1 MADEKPLVL
10 PDRVLIG
17 GEPCYD
23 FLGWMADLA
32 IQPEWKQKNIWL
44 RYGDKNAVTPDGED
58 WQVSSYRMLPGM
70 TALIPPKGVVQKA
83 AAMRPE
89 TQFVIFEGFPF
100 GKGSTRKRWKELS
113 PAHAV
118 RVVLVDMPIRSGSTD
133 LDADK
138 VDNDAQSQ
146 CERYRQEG
154 MDAVC
159 IQPPEKDGT
168 VSAAVVLGGSDSLR
182 LQWKR
187 NLRGKLERV
196 SLSTEFMKSGW
207 KFSRDDSVMTKKV
220 LSFEAFQ
227 QSGQMSFWRAY
238 ALQTEKL
245 LFQTE
250 SEFLSKVKENY
261 EDSQLNAIL
270 KPPVWDAERDW
281 ETLRKKLQEAYR
293 EAMETPKRET
303 EILRKLTEAEY
314 WNRAVDT
321 IGAFSGT
328 LDDYLEN
335 IVPEQIQKYAKTR
348 YEQIKGAM
356 KDGHDF

>member
-17 GEPCYD
+17 GKSRYD

-32 IQPEWKQKNIWL
+32 IQPEWRQKNIWL

-70 TALIPPKGVVQKA
+70 TALIPPEGVIPKVAVTK
-83 AAMRPE
+83 PD
-89 TQFVIFEGFPF
+89 TQFVFFEEFPF
-100 GKGSTRKRWKELS
+100 GEDFTRKRWKELS

-168 VSAAVVLGGSDSLR
+168 VSAAAVLGGSDSLR

-187 NLRGKLERV
+187 NLRGKLETV
-196 SLSTEFMKSGW
+196 SLLTDVMKGEW
-207 KFSRDDSVMTKKV
+207 IFSLDDSVMTKKV

-250 SEFLSKVKENY
+250 SEFLSDVKKNY
-261 EDSQLNAIL
+261 EYSQLNAIL

-281 ETLRKKLQEAYR
+281 ETLRKKLLEAYR
-293 EAMETPKRET
+293 GAMATPKRET

-314 WNRAVDT
+314 RNRT
-321 IGAFSGT
+321 ISAFRGT
-328 LDDYLEN
+328 LDDYLKN
-335 IVPEQIQKYAKTR
+335 IVPEQIQKYAKMR

>member
-17 GEPCYD
+17 GKPCYD

-44 RYGDKNAVTPDGED
+44 RYGNKNAVTPDGEN

-70 TALIPPKGVVQKA
+70 TALIPPEGIVPKA

-89 TQFVIFEGFPF
+89 TQFVIFEEPPF
-100 GKGSTRKRWKELS
+100 GQGFTRDRWKELS
-113 PAHAV
+113 MAYAV
-118 RVVLVDMPIRSGSTD
+118 KVVLVDMPIRSGSTD

-187 NLRGKLERV
+187 NLRGKLETV
-196 SLSTEFMKSGW
+196 SLMTDLMKGDW
-207 KFSRDDSVMTKKV
+207 NFSLDDSVMTKEV

-227 QSGQMSFWRAY
+227 QNGQMSFWRTY
-238 ALQTEKL
+238 ALQTKKL
-245 LFQTE
+245 LFRTE
-250 SEFLSKVKENY
+250 SEFLSDVKKNY
-261 EDSQLNAIL
+261 EYSQLNAIL

-281 ETLRKKLQEAYR
+281 ETLRKKLLEAYR
-293 EAMETPKRET
+293 GAMATPKRET
-303 EILRKLTEAEY
+303 EILRKLTEVEY
-314 WNRAVDT
+314 RNRSVDT
-321 IGAFSGT
+321 ISAFRGT
-328 LDDYLEN
+328 LDDYLKN

>member
-17 GEPCYD
+17 GKTCYD

-70 TALIPPKGVVQKA
+70 TALIPPEGVVQKA

-100 GKGSTRKRWKELS
+100 GQGSTRDWWKKLS

-168 VSAAVVLGGSDSLR
+168 VSAAAVLGGSDSFR

-187 NLRGKLERV
+187 KFKDKLEWV
-196 SLSTEFMKSGW
+196 SLQPDIMKGGW
-207 KFSRDDSVMTKKV
+207 NFPLDDSAMTKEV

-227 QSGQMSFWRAY
+227 RSGQMSFWRAY

-245 LFQTE
+245 LFQNE
-250 SEFLSKVKENY
+250 SDFLSKAKGYY
-261 EDSQLNAIL
+261 ERFELNTIL
-270 KPPVWDAERDW
+270 KPPVWDEERDW
-281 ETLRKKLQEAYR
+281 EALKKKLLEAYR
-293 EAMETPKRET
+293 NVMANPKRET
-303 EILRKLTEAEY
+303 EIPRKLTEAEY
-314 WNRAVDT
+314 RNRT
-321 IGAFSGT
+321 INAFRGT
-328 LDDYLEN
+328 LDDYLKN
-335 IVPEQIQKYAKTR
+335 IVPEQIQKYAKMR

>member
-17 GEPCYD
+17 GKPCYD

-44 RYGDKNAVTPDGED
+44 RYGNKNAVTPDGED

-70 TALIPPKGVVQKA
+70 TALIPPEGVVPKA

-89 TQFVIFEGFPF
+89 TQFVIFEESPF
-100 GKGSTRKRWKELS
+100 GQGFTRDRWKELS
-113 PAHAV
+113 RAHAV

-187 NLRGKLERV
+187 NLRGKLETV
-196 SLSTEFMKSGW
+196 AFMTDLMKVEWNFSL
-207 KFSRDDSVMTKKV
+207 DNSVMTKEV

-227 QSGQMSFWRAY
+227 QSGQMSYWRAY

-250 SEFLSKVKENY
+250 SEFLSKVKKNY
-261 EDSQLNAIL
+261 EYSELNAIL

-281 ETLRKKLQEAYR
+281 ETLRKKLLEAYR

-303 EILRKLTEAEY
+303 EMLTEAEY
-314 WNRAVDT
+314 RNRT
-321 IGAFSGT
+321 ISAFRGT
-328 LDDYLEN
+328 LDDYLKN

>member
-17 GEPCYD
+17 EKFCYD
-23 FLGWMADLA
+23 FLGWRADLA
-32 IQPEWKQKNIWL
+32 IQPEWRQKNIWL

-70 TALIPPKGVVQKA
+70 TALIPPEGVVQKA

-100 GKGSTRKRWKELS
+100 GQGSTRDWWKKLS

-159 IQPPEKDGT
+159 IQPPEKDGA
-168 VSAAVVLGGSDSLR
+168 VSVAAVLGGSDSLR

-187 NLRGKLERV
+187 NLRGKLETV
-196 SLSTEFMKSGW
+196 SLLTDVMKGEW
-207 KFSRDDSVMTKKV
+207 IFSLDDSVMTKKV

-250 SEFLSKVKENY
+250 SEFLSDVKKNY
-261 EDSQLNAIL
+261 EYSQLNAIL

-281 ETLRKKLQEAYR
+281 ETLRKKLLEAYR
-293 EAMETPKRET
+293 NVMANPKRET
-303 EILRKLTEAEY
+303 EIPRKLTEAEY
-314 WNRAVDT
+314 RNRT
-321 IGAFSGT
+321 ISAFRGT
-328 LDDYLEN
+328 LDDYLKN
-335 IVPEQIQKYAKTR
+335 IVPEQIQKYAKMR

>member
-17 GEPCYD
+17 GKSRYD

-44 RYGDKNAVTPDGED
+44 RYGDKNAVTPDGEN

-70 TALIPPKGVVQKA
+70 TALIPPEGVVPKA

-89 TQFVIFEGFPF
+89 TQFVIFEEFPF
-100 GKGSTRKRWKELS
+100 GQGFTRKQWKELS
-113 PAHAV
+113 MAYAV
-118 RVVLVDMPIRSGSTD
+118 KVVLVDMPIRSGSTD

-182 LQWKR
+182 LQWKQ
-187 NLRGKLERV
+187 NLRGKLETV
-196 SLSTEFMKSGW
+196 AFMTDFMKGEW
-207 KFSRDDSVMTKKV
+207 NFSLDNSVMTKKV

-250 SEFLSKVKENY
+250 SEFLSDVKKNY
-261 EDSQLNAIL
+261 EYSELNAIL

-281 ETLRKKLQEAYR
+281 ETLRKKLLEAYR

-303 EILRKLTEAEY
+303 KILRKLTEEEY
-314 WNRAVDT
+314 WERAADT
-321 IGAFSGT
+321 IGAFRGT

>member
-70 TALIPPKGVVQKA
+70 TALIPPEGVVQKA

-89 TQFVIFEGFPF
+89 TQFVIFEEFPF
-100 GKGSTRKRWKELS
+100 GEGSTRKRWKELS

-118 RVVLVDMPIRSGSTD
+118 KVVLVDMPIRSGSTD

-187 NLRGKLERV
+187 NLRDKLERV
-196 SLSTEFMKSGW
+196 SLSTELMKSDW
-207 KFSRDDSVMTKKV
+207 KFSRDDSAMTKKV

-281 ETLRKKLQEAYR
+281 ETLRKKLLEAYR
-293 EAMETPKRET
+293 GAMATPKRET
-303 EILRKLTEAEY
+303 EILRKLTEEEY
-314 WNRAVDT
+314 WKRAVGT
-321 IGAFSGT
+321 IGAFRGT
-328 LDDYLEN
+328 LNDYLEN
-335 IVPEQIQKYAKTR
+335 IVPEQIQRYAKKR

>member
-17 GEPCYD
+17 GKPCYD

-44 RYGDKNAVTPDGED
+44 RYGNKNAVTPDGEN

-70 TALIPPKGVVQKA
+70 TALIPPEGVVPKA
-83 AAMRPE
+83 ATMRPR
-89 TQFVIFEGFPF
+89 TQFVIFEEFPF
-100 GKGSTRKRWKELS
+100 GKDSTKEQWKKLS
-113 PAHAV
+113 QAHAV
-118 RVVLVDMPIRSGSTD
+118 RIVLIDMPIRSGSTD

-168 VSAAVVLGGSDSLR
+168 VSAAAVLGGSDSLR

-187 NLRGKLERV
+187 KLWGKLETV
-196 SLSTEFMKSGW
+196 SLMTDFMKGDW
-207 KFSRDDSVMTKKV
+207 NFSLDDSVMTKKV

-250 SEFLSKVKENY
+250 SEFLSDVKKNY

-281 ETLRKKLQEAYR
+281 ETLRKKLLEAYR
-293 EAMETPKRET
+293 GAMETPKRET

-314 WNRAVDT
+314 RNRAVDT
-321 IGAFSGT
+321 ISAFRGT
-328 LDDYLEN
+328 LDDYLKN

>member
-17 GEPCYD
+17 GKSRYD

-32 IQPEWKQKNIWL
+32 IQPEWRQKNIWL
-44 RYGDKNAVTPDGED
+44 RYGNKNAVTPDGED
-58 WQVSSYRMLPGM
+58 WQVASYRMLPGM
-70 TALIPPKGVVQKA
+70 TALVPPEGVVPKVA
-83 AAMRPE
+83 VTKPD
-89 TQFVIFEGFPF
+89 TQFVFFEEFPF
-100 GKGSTRKRWKELS
+100 GKDFTKEQWEKLS

-168 VSAAVVLGGSDSLR
+168 VSVAVVLGGSDSLR

-187 NLRGKLERV
+187 NLRGKLETV
-196 SLSTEFMKSGW
+196 SLMTDFMKGEW
-207 KFSRDDSVMTKKV
+207 IFSLDDSVMTKKV

-250 SEFLSKVKENY
+250 SEFLSDVKKNY
-261 EDSQLNAIL
+261 EYSQLNAIL

-281 ETLRKKLQEAYR
+281 ETLRKKLLEAYR
-293 EAMETPKRET
+293 GAMATPKRET

-314 WNRAVDT
+314 RNRAVDT
-321 IGAFSGT
+321 ISAFRGT
-328 LDDYLEN
+328 LDDYLKN

>member
-17 GEPCYD
+17 EKFCYD

-70 TALIPPKGVVQKA
+70 TALIPPEGVVQKA

-100 GKGSTRKRWKELS
+100 GQGSTRDWWKKLS

-118 RVVLVDMPIRSGSTD
+118 KVVLVDMPIRSGSTD

-159 IQPPEKDGT
+159 IQPPEEDGT

-187 NLRGKLERV
+187 NLRGKLETV
-196 SLSTEFMKSGW
+196 SLLTDVMKGEW
-207 KFSRDDSVMTKKV
+207 IFSLDDSVMTKKV

-250 SEFLSKVKENY
+250 SEFLSDVKKNY
-261 EDSQLNAIL
+261 EYSQLNAIL

-281 ETLRKKLQEAYR
+281 EVLKKKLLEAYR
-293 EAMETPKRET
+293 GAMATPKRET
-303 EILRKLTEAEY
+303 EIPRKLTEAEY
-314 WNRAVDT
+314 RNRT
-321 IGAFSGT
+321 ISAFRGT
-328 LDDYLEN
+328 LDDYLKN
-335 IVPEQIQKYAKTR
+335 IVPEQIQKYAKMR

>member
-17 GEPCYD
+17 GKSRYD

-44 RYGDKNAVTPDGED
+44 RYGDKNAVTPDGEN

-70 TALIPPKGVVQKA
+70 TALIPPEGVVQKA

-100 GKGSTRKRWKELS
+100 GEDDTRKKWKDLS

-118 RVVLVDMPIRSGSTD
+118 KVVLVDMPIRSGSTD

-187 NLRGKLERV
+187 NLRGKLKTV
-196 SLSTEFMKSGW
+196 SSMTEIMKYGW
-207 KFSRDDSVMTKKV
+207 NFSRDDSVMTKKV

-250 SEFLSKVKENY
+250 SEFLSAVKENY

-281 ETLRKKLQEAYR
+281 ETLRKKLLEAYR
-293 EAMETPKRET
+293 EAMATPKRET
-303 EILRKLTEAEY
+303 EILRKLTKEEY
-314 WNRAVDT
+314 RNRSRDT
-321 IGAFSGT
+321 RGAFSGT
-328 LDDYLEN
+328 LNDYLKN
-335 IVPEQIQKYAKTR
+335 IVPEQIQRHAKKR

>member
-17 GEPCYD
+17 GKPCYV

-44 RYGDKNAVTPDGED
+44 RYGDKNAVTPDGEN

-70 TALIPPKGVVQKA
+70 TALIPPEGIVPKA

-89 TQFVIFEGFPF
+89 TQFVIFEGPPF
-100 GKGSTRKRWKELS
+100 GQGFTRKQWKELS
-113 PAHAV
+113 MAYAV
-118 RVVLVDMPIRSGSTD
+118 KVVLVDMPIRSGSTD

-168 VSAAVVLGGSDSLR
+168 VSAAAVLGGSDSLR

-187 NLRGKLERV
+187 NLRGKLETV
-196 SLSTEFMKSGW
+196 SFMTDLMKGDW
-207 KFSRDDSVMTKKV
+207 NFSLDDSVMTKEV

-250 SEFLSKVKENY
+250 SEFLSDVKENY

-281 ETLRKKLQEAYR
+281 ETLRKKLLEAYR
-293 EAMETPKRET
+293 EAMATPKRET

-314 WNRAVDT
+314 RNRSVDT
-321 IGAFSGT
+321 ISAFSGT
-328 LDDYLEN
+328 LNDYLKN

>member
-1 MADEKPLVL
+1 ML

-17 GEPCYD
+17 GESRYD
-23 FLGWMADLA
+23 FLGWMADLS

-70 TALIPPKGVVQKA
+70 TALIPPEGVVQKA

-89 TQFVIFEGFPF
+89 TQFVIFEEPQF
-100 GKGSTRKRWKELS
+100 GKDDTRKKWKERS
-113 PAHAV
+113 QAHAV
-118 RVVLVDMPIRSGSTD
+118 KVVLVDMPIRSGSTD

-187 NLRGKLERV
+187 NLRDKLKTV
-196 SLSTEFMKSGW
+196 SSMTEIMKGDW
-207 KFSRDDSVMTKKV
+207 NFSLDDSVMTKKV

-250 SEFLSKVKENY
+250 SEFLSDVKENY
-261 EDSQLNAIL
+261 EYSQLNDIL

-281 ETLRKKLQEAYR
+281 ETLRKKLLEAYR
-293 EAMETPKRET
+293 EAMATPKRET
-303 EILRKLTEAEY
+303 EILRKLTDVEY
-314 WNRAVDT
+314 GERSAGT
-321 IGAFSGT
+321 KGAFRGT

-335 IVPEQIQKYAKTR
+335 IVPEQIQRYAKKR

>member
-100 GKGSTRKRWKELS
+100 GEGSTRKRWKELS

-187 NLRGKLERV
+187 NPRGKLERV

>member
-10 PDRVLIG
+10 RDRVLIG
-17 GEPCYD
+17 GKPCYD

-44 RYGDKNAVTPDGED
+44 RYGDKNAVTPDGEN

-70 TALIPPKGVVQKA
+70 TALIPPEGIVPKA

-89 TQFVIFEGFPF
+89 TQFVIFEGPPF
-100 GKGSTRKRWKELS
+100 GQGFTRKQWKELS
-113 PAHAV
+113 MAYAV
-118 RVVLVDMPIRSGSTD
+118 KVVLVDMPIRSGSTD

-187 NLRGKLERV
+187 NLRGKLETV
-196 SLSTEFMKSGW
+196 AFMTDLMKGEWNFSL
-207 KFSRDDSVMTKKV
+207 DNSVMTKKV

-250 SEFLSKVKENY
+250 SKFLSDVKKNY
-261 EDSQLNAIL
+261 EYSQLNDIL

-281 ETLRKKLQEAYR
+281 ETLRKKLLEAYR
-293 EAMETPKRET
+293 EAMATPKRET

-314 WNRAVDT
+314 RNRT
-321 IGAFSGT
+321 ISAFSGT
-328 LDDYLEN
+328 LNDYLKN
-335 IVPEQIQKYAKTR
+335 IVPEQIQRYAKTR

>member
-17 GEPCYD
+17 GKPCYD

-44 RYGDKNAVTPDGED
+44 RYGNKNAVMPDGED

-70 TALIPPKGVVQKA
+70 TALIPPEGVVPKA
-83 AAMRPE
+83 AAMKPG
-89 TQFVIFEGFPF
+89 TQFVIFEEFPF
-100 GKGSTRKRWKELS
+100 GEDSTKKQWKELGQ
-113 PAHAV
+113 AHAV
-118 RVVLVDMPIRSGSTD
+118 RIVLVDMPIRSGSTD

-168 VSAAVVLGGSDSLR
+168 VSAAAVLGGSDSLR

-187 NLRGKLERV
+187 KLLGKLETA
-196 SLSTEFMKSGW
+196 SLMTDLMKGDW
-207 KFSRDDSVMTKKV
+207 VFSLDDSAMTKEV

-227 QSGQMSFWRAY
+227 QSGQMSFWRTY

-245 LFQTE
+245 LFQTG
-250 SEFLSKVKENY
+250 SGFLSDVKKNY

-281 ETLRKKLQEAYR
+281 ETLREKLLEAYR
-293 EAMETPKRET
+293 GAMATPKRET

-314 WNRAVDT
+314 RNRSVDT
-321 IGAFSGT
+321 ISAFRGA
-328 LDDYLEN
+328 LDDYLKN
-335 IVPEQIQKYAKTR
+335 IVPEQIQKYAKMR

>member
-17 GEPCYD
+17 GKPCYD

-44 RYGDKNAVTPDGED
+44 RYGDKNAVTPDGEN

-70 TALIPPKGVVQKA
+70 TALIPPEGIVPKA

-89 TQFVIFEGFPF
+89 TQFVIFEGPPF
-100 GKGSTRKRWKELS
+100 GQGFTRKQWKELS
-113 PAHAV
+113 MAYAV
-118 RVVLVDMPIRSGSTD
+118 KVVLVDMPIRSGSTD

-187 NLRGKLERV
+187 NLRGKLETV
-196 SLSTEFMKSGW
+196 AFMTDLMKGEWNFSL
-207 KFSRDDSVMTKKV
+207 DNSVMTKKV
-220 LSFEAFQ
+220 LSLEAFQ

-250 SEFLSKVKENY
+250 SKFLSDVKKNY
-261 EDSQLNAIL
+261 EYSQLNDIL

-281 ETLRKKLQEAYR
+281 ETLRKKLLEAYR
-293 EAMETPKRET
+293 EAMATPKRET

-314 WNRAVDT
+314 RNRT
-321 IGAFSGT
+321 ISAFSGT
-328 LDDYLEN
+328 LNDYLKN
-335 IVPEQIQKYAKTR
+335 IVPEQIQRYAKTR

>member
-17 GEPCYD
+17 GEPCYV
-23 FLGWMADLA
+23 FWGWMADLA

-44 RYGDKNAVTPDGED
+44 RYGDKNAVTPDGEN

-70 TALIPPKGVVQKA
+70 TALIPPEGIVPKA

-89 TQFVIFEGFPF
+89 TQFVIFEGPPF
-100 GKGSTRKRWKELS
+100 GQGFTRDRWKELS
-113 PAHAV
+113 MAYAV
-118 RVVLVDMPIRSGSTD
+118 KVVLVDMPIRSGSTD

-187 NLRGKLERV
+187 NLRGKLETV
-196 SLSTEFMKSGW
+196 AFMTDLMKGEWNFSL
-207 KFSRDDSVMTKKV
+207 DNSVMTKKV

-250 SEFLSKVKENY
+250 SKFLSDVKKNY
-261 EDSQLNAIL
+261 EYSQLNDIL

-281 ETLRKKLQEAYR
+281 ETLRKKLLEAYR
-293 EAMETPKRET
+293 EAMATPKRET
-303 EILRKLTEAEY
+303 EILRKLTETEY
-314 WNRAVDT
+314 RNDT
-321 IGAFSGT
+321 ISAFSGT
-328 LDDYLEN
+328 LNDYLKN
-335 IVPEQIQKYAKTR
+335 IVPEQIQRYAKTR

>member
-1 MADEKPLVL
+1 MADEKTLVL

-17 GEPCYD
+17 GKTCYD

-44 RYGDKNAVTPDGED
+44 RYGDKNAVTPDGEN

-70 TALIPPKGVVQKA
+70 TALIPPEGVIPKVAVTK
-83 AAMRPE
+83 PD
-89 TQFVIFEGFPF
+89 TQFVIFEEFPF
-100 GKGSTRKRWKELS
+100 GKDFTKEQWKKLS
-113 PAHAV
+113 PTHAV

-138 VDNDAQSQ
+138 VENDAQSQ

-159 IQPPEKDGT
+159 IQPPEKDGA
-168 VSAAVVLGGSDSLR
+168 VSVAVVLGGSDSLR

-187 NLRGKLERV
+187 NLRGELETV
-196 SLSTEFMKSGW
+196 SLLTDFMKGEW
-207 KFSRDDSVMTKKV
+207 IFSLDDSVMTKKV

-250 SEFLSKVKENY
+250 SEFLSDVKKNY
-261 EDSQLNAIL
+261 EYSELDAIL

-281 ETLRKKLQEAYR
+281 ETLRKKLLEAYR
-293 EAMETPKRET
+293 NVMANPKRET

-314 WNRAVDT
+314 RNRSVDT
-321 IGAFSGT
+321 ISAFRGT
-328 LDDYLEN
+328 LDDYLKN
-335 IVPEQIQKYAKTR
+335 IVPEQIQKYAKMR

>member
-17 GEPCYD
+17 GKSRYD

-44 RYGDKNAVTPDGED
+44 RYGDKNAVTPDGEN

-70 TALIPPKGVVQKA
+70 TALIPPEGVDPKA
-83 AAMRPE
+83 VAMRPE
-89 TQFVIFEGFPF
+89 TQFVIFEEPQF
-100 GKGSTRKRWKELS
+100 GKDDTRKKWKDLS
-113 PAHAV
+113 PEYAV
-118 RVVLVDMPIRSGSTD
+118 KVVLVDMPIRSGSTD

-187 NLRGKLERV
+187 NLRDKLKTV
-196 SLSTEFMKSGW
+196 SSMTEIMKYGW
-207 KFSRDDSVMTKKV
+207 NFSLDDSVMTKKV

-250 SEFLSKVKENY
+250 SEFLSDVKENY

-281 ETLRKKLQEAYR
+281 ETLRKKLLEAYR
-293 EAMETPKRET
+293 EAMATPKRET
-303 EILRKLTEAEY
+303 EILRKLTEEEY
-314 WNRAVDT
+314 RNRSGDT
-321 IGAFSGT
+321 KGAFRGT
-328 LDDYLEN
+328 LDDYLKN

>member
-17 GEPCYD
+17 GKPCYV

-44 RYGDKNAVTPDGED
+44 RYGDKNAVTPDGEN

-70 TALIPPKGVVQKA
+70 TALIPPEGIVPKA

-89 TQFVIFEGFPF
+89 TQFVIFEGPPF
-100 GKGSTRKRWKELS
+100 GQGFTRKQWKELS
-113 PAHAV
+113 MAYAV
-118 RVVLVDMPIRSGSTD
+118 KVVLVDMPIRSGSTD

-168 VSAAVVLGGSDSLR
+168 VSAAAVLGGSDSLR

-187 NLRGKLERV
+187 NLRGKLETV
-196 SLSTEFMKSGW
+196 SFMTDLMKGDW
-207 KFSRDDSVMTKKV
+207 NFSLDDSVMTKEV

-250 SEFLSKVKENY
+250 SEFLSDVKENY

-281 ETLRKKLQEAYR
+281 ETLRKKLLEAYR
-293 EAMETPKRET
+293 EAMATPKRET
-303 EILRKLTEAEY
+303 EILRKLTEEEY
-314 WNRAVDT
+314 GKRSAGT
-321 IGAFSGT
+321 IGAFRGT
-328 LDDYLEN
+328 LKDYLKN
-335 IVPEQIQKYAKTR
+335 IVPEQIQRYAKKR

>member
-17 GEPCYD
+17 EKFCYD

-32 IQPEWKQKNIWL
+32 IQPEWRQKNIWL

-70 TALIPPKGVVQKA
+70 TALIPPEGVVQKA

-100 GKGSTRKRWKELS
+100 GQGSTRDWWKKLS

-159 IQPPEKDGT
+159 IQPPEKDGA
-168 VSAAVVLGGSDSLR
+168 VSVAAVLGGSDSLR

-187 NLRGKLERV
+187 NLRGKLETV
-196 SLSTEFMKSGW
+196 SLLTDVMKGEW
-207 KFSRDDSVMTKKV
+207 IFSLDDSVMTKKV

-250 SEFLSKVKENY
+250 SEFLSDVKKNY
-261 EDSQLNAIL
+261 EYSQLNAIL

-281 ETLRKKLQEAYR
+281 ETLRKKLLEAYR
-293 EAMETPKRET
+293 NVMANPKRET
-303 EILRKLTEAEY
+303 EIPRKLTEAEY
-314 WNRAVDT
+314 RNRT
-321 IGAFSGT
+321 ISAFRGT
-328 LDDYLEN
+328 LDDYLKN
-335 IVPEQIQKYAKTR
+335 IVPEQIQKYAKMR

>member
-1 MADEKPLVL
+1 
-10 PDRVLIG
+10 
-17 GEPCYD
+17 
-23 FLGWMADLA
+23 
-32 IQPEWKQKNIWL
+32 
-44 RYGDKNAVTPDGED
+44 
-58 WQVSSYRMLPGM
+58 
-70 TALIPPKGVVQKA
+70 
-83 AAMRPE
+83 
-89 TQFVIFEGFPF
+89 
-100 GKGSTRKRWKELS
+100 
-113 PAHAV
+113 
-118 RVVLVDMPIRSGSTD
+118 
-133 LDADK
+133 
-138 VDNDAQSQ
+138 
-146 CERYRQEG
+146 
-154 MDAVC
+154 
-159 IQPPEKDGT
+159 
-168 VSAAVVLGGSDSLR
+168 
-182 LQWKR
+182 
-187 NLRGKLERV
+187 
-196 SLSTEFMKSGW
+196 
-207 KFSRDDSVMTKKV
+207 MTKKV

-250 SEFLSKVKENY
+250 SEFLSKVKEKY

-281 ETLRKKLQEAYR
+281 ETLRKKLLEAYR

-328 LDDYLEN
+328 LDDYLKN

-348 YEQIKGAM
+348 YKQIKGAM

>member
-17 GEPCYD
+17 GESRYD

-44 RYGDKNAVTPDGED
+44 RYGDKNAVTPDGEN

-70 TALIPPKGVVQKA
+70 TALIPPKGVDPKA
-83 AAMRPE
+83 AAVRPE
-89 TQFVIFEGFPF
+89 TQFVIFEEPQF
-100 GKGSTRKRWKELS
+100 GKDDTRKKWKELS
-113 PAHAV
+113 PAYAV
-118 RVVLVDMPIRSGSTD
+118 KVVLVDMPIRSGSTD

-187 NLRGKLERV
+187 NLRSKLEAV
-196 SLSTEFMKSGW
+196 SLSTEYMKGYW
-207 KFSRDDSVMTKKV
+207 NFSRDDSVMTKKV

-250 SEFLSKVKENY
+250 SEFLSAVKETY
-261 EDSQLNAIL
+261 EYSQLNAIL

-281 ETLRKKLQEAYR
+281 ETLRKKLLEAYR
-293 EAMETPKRET
+293 EAMATPKRET
-303 EILRKLTEAEY
+303 EILRKLTEPEY
-314 WNRAVDT
+314 GKRSAGT
-321 IGAFSGT
+321 KGAFSGT
-328 LDDYLEN
+328 LNDYLEN
-335 IVPEQIQKYAKTR
+335 IVPEQIQRYAKTR

>member
-70 TALIPPKGVVQKA
+70 TALIPPEGVDPKA

-100 GKGSTRKRWKELS
+100 GEGFTRKRWKELS
-113 PAHAV
+113 RAHAV

-187 NLRGKLERV
+187 NLRGKLETV
-196 SLSTEFMKSGW
+196 LVMTDLMKGDWNFSL
-207 KFSRDDSVMTKKV
+207 DDSVMTKEV

-227 QSGQMSFWRAY
+227 QSGQMSYWRAY

-250 SEFLSKVKENY
+250 SKFLSDVKKNY
-261 EDSQLNAIL
+261 EYSQLNAIL

-281 ETLRKKLQEAYR
+281 ETLRKKLLEAYR
-293 EAMETPKRET
+293 CAMATPKRET
-303 EILRKLTEAEY
+303 KILRKLTEVEY
-314 WNRAVDT
+314 RNRPADT
-321 IGAFSGT
+321 ISAFRGT
-328 LDDYLEN
+328 LDDYLKN

>member
-17 GEPCYD
+17 GKPCYD

-44 RYGDKNAVTPDGED
+44 RYGDKNAVTPDGEN

-70 TALIPPKGVVQKA
+70 TALIPPEGIVPKA

-89 TQFVIFEGFPF
+89 TQFVIFEGPPF
-100 GKGSTRKRWKELS
+100 GQGFTRKQWKELS
-113 PAHAV
+113 MAYAV
-118 RVVLVDMPIRSGSTD
+118 KAVLVDMPIRSGSTD

-187 NLRGKLERV
+187 NLRGKLETV
-196 SLSTEFMKSGW
+196 AFMTDLMKGEWNFSL
-207 KFSRDDSVMTKKV
+207 DNSVMTKKV

-250 SEFLSKVKENY
+250 SKFLSDVKKNY
-261 EDSQLNAIL
+261 EYSQLNDIL

-281 ETLRKKLQEAYR
+281 ETLRKKLLEAYR
-293 EAMETPKRET
+293 EAMATPKRET

-314 WNRAVDT
+314 RNRT
-321 IGAFSGT
+321 ISAFSGT
-328 LDDYLEN
+328 LNDYLKN
-335 IVPEQIQKYAKTR
+335 IVPEQIQRYAKTR

>member
-1 MADEKPLVL
+1 MADEKPLML

-17 GEPCYD
+17 GESRYD
-23 FLGWMADLA
+23 FLGWMADLS

-70 TALIPPKGVVQKA
+70 TALIPPEGVVQKA

-89 TQFVIFEGFPF
+89 TQFVIFEEPQF
-100 GKGSTRKRWKELS
+100 GKDDTRKKWKERS
-113 PAHAV
+113 QAHAV
-118 RVVLVDMPIRSGSTD
+118 KVVLVDMPIRSGSTD

-187 NLRGKLERV
+187 NLRDKLKTV
-196 SLSTEFMKSGW
+196 SSMTEIMKGDW
-207 KFSRDDSVMTKKV
+207 NFSLDDSVMTKKV

-250 SEFLSKVKENY
+250 SEFLSDVKENY
-261 EDSQLNAIL
+261 EYSQLNDIL

-281 ETLRKKLQEAYR
+281 ETLRKKLLEAYR
-293 EAMETPKRET
+293 EAMATPKRET
-303 EILRKLTEAEY
+303 EILRKLTDVEY
-314 WNRAVDT
+314 GERSAGT
-321 IGAFSGT
+321 KGAFRGT

-335 IVPEQIQKYAKTR
+335 IVPEQIQRYAKKR

>member
-17 GEPCYD
+17 GESRYD

-44 RYGDKNAVTPDGED
+44 RYGNKNAVTPDGEN

-70 TALIPPKGVVQKA
+70 TALIPPKGVDPKA

-89 TQFVIFEGFPF
+89 TQFVIFEEPQF
-100 GKGSTRKRWKELS
+100 GKDDTRKKWKELS
-113 PAHAV
+113 PEYAV
-118 RVVLVDMPIRSGSTD
+118 KVVLVDMPIRSGSTD

-187 NLRGKLERV
+187 NLRGKLKTV
-196 SLSTEFMKSGW
+196 SSMTEIMKYGW
-207 KFSRDDSVMTKKV
+207 NFSLDDSVMTKKV

-250 SEFLSKVKENY
+250 SEFLSDVKENY
-261 EDSQLNAIL
+261 EYSQLNAIL

-281 ETLRKKLQEAYR
+281 ETLRKKLLEAYR
-293 EAMETPKRET
+293 EAMATPKRET
-303 EILRKLTEAEY
+303 EILRKLTEPEY
-314 WNRAVDT
+314 WKHSFGTR
-321 IGAFSGT
+321 GAFKGT
-328 LDDYLEN
+328 LKDYLKN

>member
-17 GEPCYD
+17 GKSRYD

-70 TALIPPKGVVQKA
+70 TALIPPEGVDPKA

-100 GKGSTRKRWKELS
+100 GEGSTRDWWKDLS
-113 PAHAV
+113 QAHAV
-118 RVVLVDMPIRSGSTD
+118 KVVLVDMPIRSGSTD

-187 NLRGKLERV
+187 NLRSKLEAV
-196 SLSTEFMKSGW
+196 SLSTEYMKGYW
-207 KFSRDDSVMTKKV
+207 NFSRDDSVMTKKV

-250 SEFLSKVKENY
+250 SEFLSAVKETY
-261 EDSQLNAIL
+261 EYSQLNAIL

-281 ETLRKKLQEAYR
+281 ETLRKKLLEAYR
-293 EAMETPKRET
+293 EAMATPKRET
-303 EILRKLTEAEY
+303 EILRKLTKEEY
-314 WNRAVDT
+314 RT
-321 IGAFSGT
+321 RSFGTRGAFRGT

>member
-1 MADEKPLVL
+1 MADEKLLVL
-10 PDRVLIG
+10 PDRVLI

-70 TALIPPKGVVQKA
+70 TALIPPEGIVPKA

-89 TQFVIFEGFPF
+89 TQFVIFEGPPF
-100 GKGSTRKRWKELS
+100 GQGFTRKRWKELS

-168 VSAAVVLGGSDSLR
+168 VSAAAVLGGSDSLR

-187 NLRGKLERV
+187 NL
-196 SLSTEFMKSGW
+196 SL
-207 KFSRDDSVMTKKV
+207 DDSVMTKEV

-250 SEFLSKVKENY
+250 SKFLSDVKKNY
-261 EDSQLNAIL
+261 EYSQLNAIL

-281 ETLRKKLQEAYR
+281 ETLRKKLLEAYR
-293 EAMETPKRET
+293 EAMATPKRET

-314 WNRAVDT
+314 RNRSVDT
-321 IGAFSGT
+321 ISAFSGT
-328 LDDYLEN
+328 LNDYLKN
-335 IVPEQIQKYAKTR
+335 IVPEQIQRYAKTR

>member
-10 PDRVLIG
+10 PDRVLI

-70 TALIPPKGVVQKA
+70 TALIPPKGLVQKA

-100 GKGSTRKRWKELS
+100 GKGPTRDWWKELS
-113 PAHAV
+113 MAYAV
-118 RVVLVDMPIRSGSTD
+118 KVVLVDMPIRSGSTD

-187 NLRGKLERV
+187 NLRGKLETV
-196 SLSTEFMKSGW
+196 SLMTDLMKCDW
-207 KFSRDDSVMTKKV
+207 NFSLDDSVMTKKV

-250 SEFLSKVKENY
+250 S
-261 EDSQLNAIL
+261 
-270 KPPVWDAERDW
+270 
-281 ETLRKKLQEAYR
+281 
-293 EAMETPKRET
+293 
-303 EILRKLTEAEY
+303 
-314 WNRAVDT
+314 
-321 IGAFSGT
+321 
-328 LDDYLEN
+328 
-335 IVPEQIQKYAKTR
+335 
-348 YEQIKGAM
+348 
-356 KDGHDF
+356 

>member
-17 GEPCYD
+17 GKPCYD

-44 RYGDKNAVTPDGED
+44 RYGDKNAVTPDGEN

-70 TALIPPKGVVQKA
+70 TALIPPEGIVPKA

-89 TQFVIFEGFPF
+89 TQFVIFEGPPF
-100 GKGSTRKRWKELS
+100 GQGFTRKQWKELS
-113 PAHAV
+113 MAYAV

-168 VSAAVVLGGSDSLR
+168 VSAAAVLGGSDSLR

-187 NLRGKLERV
+187 NLRGKLETV
-196 SLSTEFMKSGW
+196 SFMTDLMKGDW
-207 KFSRDDSVMTKKV
+207 NFSLDDSVMTKEV

-250 SEFLSKVKENY
+250 SKFLSDVKKNY
-261 EDSQLNAIL
+261 EYSQLNDIL

-281 ETLRKKLQEAYR
+281 ETLRKKLLEAYR
-293 EAMETPKRET
+293 EAMATPKRET

-314 WNRAVDT
+314 RNRT
-321 IGAFSGT
+321 ISAFSGT
-328 LDDYLEN
+328 LNDYLKN
-335 IVPEQIQKYAKTR
+335 IVPEQIQRYAKTR

>member
-1 MADEKPLVL
+1 MADEKLLVL
-10 PDRVLIG
+10 PDRVLI

-44 RYGDKNAVTPDGED
+44 RYGDKNAVTPDGEN

-70 TALIPPKGVVQKA
+70 TALIPPEGIVPKA

-89 TQFVIFEGFPF
+89 TQFVIFEGPPF
-100 GKGSTRKRWKELS
+100 GQGFTRKQWKELS
-113 PAHAV
+113 MAYAV
-118 RVVLVDMPIRSGSTD
+118 KVVLVDMPIRSGSTD

-187 NLRGKLERV
+187 NLRGKLETV
-196 SLSTEFMKSGW
+196 AFMTDLMKGEWNFSL
-207 KFSRDDSVMTKKV
+207 DNSVMTKKV
-220 LSFEAFQ
+220 LFFEAFQ

-250 SEFLSKVKENY
+250 SKFLSDVKKNY
-261 EDSQLNAIL
+261 EYSQLNDIL

-281 ETLRKKLQEAYR
+281 ETLRKKLLEAYR
-293 EAMETPKRET
+293 EAMATPKRET

-314 WNRAVDT
+314 RNRT
-321 IGAFSGT
+321 ISAFSGT
-328 LDDYLEN
+328 LNDYLKN
-335 IVPEQIQKYAKTR
+335 IVPEQIQRYAKTR